1 MRMSECWDATGFD
14 PAALLVIVTVI
25 FVRDSLVGLF
35 SHVCLSVLLFILRAL
50 SLNLSCYLPA
60 EIKWRQR

>member
-25 FVRDSLVGLF
+25 VVRDSLVGLF
-35 SHVCLSVLLFILRAL
+35 SHFVSECALVYTKSPLFKSFMLP
-50 SLNLSCYLPA
+50 SC
-60 EIKWRQR
+60 